1 MYIYLN
7 GTLVPEHEAVVSV
20 YDHGFLYGDGIY
32 ETMRSY
38 GGVVFMLDEHLGRL
52 ERSASLIG
60 LTLPL
65 DGDALGAAIHE
76 TLRANQ
82 MVDAYVRITVSRGEG
97 PLGLDPALCAQ
108 PTVVILT
115 GRIKPYPPEF
125 YDGGVPVIVAGTRRN
140 LKEALDPRIKSLN
153 FLNNILAK
161 REALESGAFEAL
173 MLNHEGF
180 VAEGT
185 VSNVFLVARDVVCT
199 PSLECGILDGITR
212 GHVMALAR
220 EAGFDVVEGKFTR
233 GMLLGAEE
241 VFLTNTSME
250 VMPVGQVDGTACQ
263 VGPVAQKLREAYGRT
278 TARA

>member
-65 DGDALGAAIHE
+65 DGDALRAAIHE

-82 MVDAYVRITVSRGEG
+82 MADAYVRITVSRGEG
-97 PLGLDPALCAQ
+97 SPGLDPALCVK
-108 PTVVILT
+108 PTVVIFT
-115 GRIKPYPPEF
+115 GRMKPYPPEF

-212 GHVMALAR
+212 GHVIALAR
-220 EAGFDVVEGKFTR
+220 EKGFDVVEGKFTR
-233 GMLLGAEE
+233 EMLLGAEE

-250 VMPVGQVDGTACQ
+250 VMPVGQVDGTACR
-263 VGPVAQKLREAYGRT
+263 VGPVARKLREAYGRST
-278 TARA
+278 LRA

>member
-7 GTLVPEHEAVVSV
+7 GSLVPEGEAVVSV

-38 GGVVFMLDEHLGRL
+38 GGAVFLLDEHLGRL

-65 DGDALGAAIHE
+65 DGDALRAAIHE
-76 TLRANQ
+76 TLQANELA
-82 MVDAYVRITVSRGEG
+82 DAYIRITVSRGEG
-97 PLGLDPALCAQ
+97 PPGLDPALCEK
-108 PTVVILT
+108 PTVVIFT
-115 GRIKPYPPEF
+115 GQMKPYPPEF
-125 YDGGVPVIVAGTRRN
+125 YDRGVPLIVAGTRRN
-140 LKEALDPRIKSLN
+140 LREALDPRIKSLN

-161 REALESGAFEAL
+161 REALAAGAFEAL

-180 VAEGT
+180 LAEGT

-212 GHVMALAR
+212 GHVMGLAR
-220 EAGFDVVEGKFTR
+220 EEGLDVVEGKFTR
-233 GMLLGAEE
+233 GMLHGAEE

-250 VMPVGQVDGTACQ
+250 VMPVGRVDDTACS
-263 VGPVAQKLREAYGRT
+263 VGPVARKLREAYGRS
-278 TARA
+278 TARS